1 MYGLVKTRINLSRIR
16 ANFLFLKSIAP
27 NPIPVIKADAY
38 GHGLAPV
45 SRTLA
50 RAGASCFAV
59 GTVDEA
65 VALRQ
70 VPFGGEIISL
80 LGPVTKEDYKKI
92 VLYGITPFIYT
103 WEQMACLAKA
113 AEAAEYIK
121 NNNSNRQISI
131 ALKFD
136 TGMARLGFTENDVP
150 ELIHKLGSMPHV
162 RVKMVCSHLAT
173 ADDPEA
179 REFVL
184 TQGKKFDAICL
195 SLRKGGM
202 TFARVLVNS
211 AGILAYPELHFDGQR
226 PGISLY
232 GSNPFWGTRWEAKG
246 QGLLPAMEVM
256 APILSIHELARGQTI
271 SYGQTFTAP
280 RDMQVAIVACGYA
293 DNYSRSLSNKG
304 WMLVHGKRAPV
315 IGRVCMQLT
324 AIDITHIPQ
333 ARPGDQVYV
342 LGGQGKERILPEELA
357 RWWGT
362 ITYEVFC
369 LLGQN
374 NRVYE
379 NSS

>member
-1 MYGLVKTRINLSRIR
+1 
-16 ANFLFLKSIAP
+16 
-27 NPIPVIKADAY
+27 
-38 GHGLAPV
+38 
-45 SRTLA
+45 
-50 RAGASCFAV
+50 
-59 GTVDEA
+59 
-65 VALRQ
+65 
-70 VPFGGEIISL
+70 
-80 LGPVTKEDYKKI
+80 
-92 VLYGITPFIYT
+92 
-103 WEQMACLAKA
+103 
-113 AEAAEYIK
+113 
-121 NNNSNRQISI
+121 
-131 ALKFD
+131 
-136 TGMARLGFTENDVP
+136 
-150 ELIHKLGSMPHV
+150 
-162 RVKMVCSHLAT
+162 
-173 ADDPEA
+173 
-179 REFVL
+179 
-184 TQGKKFDAICL
+184 
-195 SLRKGGM
+195 M

-246 QGLLPAMEVM
+246 QSLLPAMEVM
-256 APILSIHELARGQTI
+256 APILSVHDLAKGQTI
-271 SYGQTFTAP
+271 SYGRTFTAP

-333 ARPGDQVYV
+333 TRPGDQAYV

-374 NRVYE
+374 PREYE
-379 NSS
+379 NAH